1 MKTWLTYLAAA
12 FMGLAFELVLKD
24 NAAFLAFMTLFSNV
38 VLKLGTFVVFPLAF
52 FSMTSG
58 TASLSRRKGHG
69 SFMLLSTIFWA
80 GFTSAVLAFVAAIL
94 FRVFPAAFP
103 ATSTMPESAEQAA
116 ALFSSLSDSTLSSLH
131 AANPLSV
138 NAFLNFIKSS
148 DCLIPIILV
157 ALIFGYAIRPTS
169 EIVRPA
175 YIVLNSLS
183 EAMFRLAK
191 LISRFLWI
199 GLFFIAGTWFEKL
212 WSDGTVFA
220 SWKFMVLI
228 CIVGFGMLFVVLPLI
243 YGICTGFRRNPY
255 RQIGRLFSS
264 GVAAFF
270 SVNYLFCQ
278 STLYTDCRVN
288 LGIQKNVVSTA
299 LPIHSVITK
308 GGSALVSTLCTC
320 SLVYAINGTLPTLI
334 QTITIGLSCTL
345 VSFLCCFHAGYEV
358 LFATAFAL
366 ELLNVDI
373 SGAEFAILGL
383 LPLLN
388 GLALVF
394 DVLLSG
400 LGTSFTAYH
409 LKADCHIRERDTV

>member
-1 MKTWLTYLAAA
+1 
-12 FMGLAFELVLKD
+12 
-24 NAAFLAFMTLFSNV
+24 
-38 VLKLGTFVVFPLAF
+38 
-52 FSMTSG
+52 
-58 TASLSRRKGHG
+58 
-69 SFMLLSTIFWA
+69 
-80 GFTSAVLAFVAAIL
+80 
-94 FRVFPAAFP
+94 
-103 ATSTMPESAEQAA
+103 
-116 ALFSSLSDSTLSSLH
+116 
-131 AANPLSV
+131 
-138 NAFLNFIKSS
+138 
-148 DCLIPIILV
+148 
-157 ALIFGYAIRPTS
+157 
-169 EIVRPA
+169 
-175 YIVLNSLS
+175 
-183 EAMFRLAK
+183 MFRLAK